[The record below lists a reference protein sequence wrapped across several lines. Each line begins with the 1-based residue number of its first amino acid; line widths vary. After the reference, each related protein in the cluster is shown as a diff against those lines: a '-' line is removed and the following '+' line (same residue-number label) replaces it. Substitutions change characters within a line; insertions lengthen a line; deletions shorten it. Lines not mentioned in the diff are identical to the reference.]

1 MQIEEKVSIYNSM
14 KITDFSKQIT
24 LSEGMKTQVSIAQVK
39 EILKCINDA
48 TEGQLYSIIKKIP
61 ITK

>member
-1 MQIEEKVSIYNSM
+1 M

-39 EILKCINDA
+39 EILRCINDA

-61 ITK
+61 TTK